1 MTKQEMQL
9 QVLEI
14 VRNQTDKEVDP
25 ATPFKDYDI
34 DSLDTTVIL
43 YDIEQAFNVEIEPDE
58 EESLQT
64 VDDIVAHLQAK
75 M

>member
-1 MTKQEMQL
+1 MQL
-9 QVLEI
+9 RVLEI

-43 YDIEQAFNVEIEPDE
+43 YDVEQAFNVEIELDE

>member
-9 QVLEI
+9 RVLEI

-25 ATPFKDYDI
+25 ATPLKDYGI

-43 YDIEQAFNVEIEPDE
+43 YDIEQAFNVEIELEDE
-58 EESLQT
+58 EKLKT
-64 VDDIVAHLQAK
+64 VDDIVAHLLEK
-75 M
+75 K

>member
-25 ATPFKDYDI
+25 ATPFKDYAI

-43 YDIEQAFNVEIEPDE
+43 YDIEQAFNVEIELEDE
-58 EESLQT
+58 EKLKT
-64 VDDIVAHLQAK
+64 VDDIVAHLLEK
-75 M
+75 K

>member
-1 MTKQEMQL
+1 MHKQEMQL
-9 QVLEI
+9 RVLEI

-25 ATPFKDYDI
+25 ATPLKDYDI

-43 YDIEQAFNVEIEPDE
+43 YDVEQAFNVEIELDE
-58 EESLQT
+58 EETLQT

>member
-9 QVLEI
+9 RVLEI

-43 YDIEQAFNVEIEPDE
+43 YDVEQAFNVEIELDE

>member
-1 MTKQEMQL
+1 MNKQEMQL

-25 ATPFKDYDI
+25 ATPFKDYDL

-43 YDIEQAFNVEIEPDE
+43 YDVEQTFNVEIETDE
-58 EESLQT
+58 EETLQT

>member
-9 QVLEI
+9 RVLEI

-43 YDIEQAFNVEIEPDE
+43 YDVEQAFNVEIELDE
-58 EESLQT
+58 EETLQT
-64 VDDIVAHLQAK
+64 VDDIVAHLLEK
-75 M
+75 K

>member
-1 MTKQEMQL
+1 MHKQEMQL
-9 QVLEI
+9 RVLEI

-43 YDIEQAFNVEIEPDE
+43 YDVEQAFNVEIELDE

>member
-34 DSLDTTVIL
+34 DSLDTTGIL
-43 YDIEQAFNVEIEPDE
+43 YDVEQAFNVEIEPDK

>member
-1 MTKQEMQL
+1 MSKQEMQL
-9 QVLEI
+9 RVLEI

-25 ATPFKDYDI
+25 ATSFKDYDI

>member
-1 MTKQEMQL
+1 MNKQEMQL

-43 YDIEQAFNVEIEPDE
+43 YDVEQAFNVEIELEDE
-58 EESLQT
+58 EKLKT
-64 VDDIVAHLQAK
+64 VDDIVAHLLEK
-75 M
+75 K